1 MRPLFS
7 CVVPVKGP
15 RPFMEAALESLR
27 CQGMGEELEVIV
39 QDGSGELFECS
50 ECSIVRLQEA
60 GVTVRW
66 EREPDKGQS
75 DAINKGFAKAKGV
88 WLFWLNADDVL
99 LPGALKKVKTIIHSS
114 TTTSDFDSLQWVAGN
129 TVEIDAE
136 GRVIRCLW
144 DRGRKSAYAGLPVR
158 VYGPSS
164 FIRREL
170 WEKMGGLDERLRICM
185 DTDLWCKLRA
195 NGHWFRKVPD
205 YIWGFRIHDGST
217 TRSATRSV
225 EELANQRR
233 EVEMV
238 HARYGVKDSRLR
250 NLWLRLNRLVDGGYL
265 KSWRDTRR
273 LKVES

>member
-27 CQGMGEELEVIV
+27 SQGMGEQLEIIV
-39 QDGSGELFECS
+39 QDGD
-50 ECSIVRLQEA
+50 V
-60 GVTVRW
+60 
-66 EREPDKGQS
+66 EPDKGQS

-99 LPGALKKVKTIIHSS
+99 LPGALQKVKTIIHSS
-114 TTTSDFDSLQWVAGN
+114 TTTSDFDSLRWVAGN

-136 GRVIRCLW
+136 GRVVRCLW

-170 WEKMGGLDERLRICM
+170 WEKMGGLDEQLRICM

-217 TRSATRSV
+217 TRSATRSA

-273 LKVES
+273 LRGLRFDKP